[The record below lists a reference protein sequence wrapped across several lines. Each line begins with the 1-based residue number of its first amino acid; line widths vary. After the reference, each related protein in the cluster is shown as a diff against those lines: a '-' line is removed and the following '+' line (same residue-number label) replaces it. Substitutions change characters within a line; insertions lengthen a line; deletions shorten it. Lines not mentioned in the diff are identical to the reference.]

1 MTQVII
7 YQQTDTETPAV
18 VHPSGQVPIEQLV
31 GMAVPAG
38 SISEIIEESSLPD
51 STFRNAWRWAGVGQ
65 DVVINMDDAKQSA
78 INTIKPVAI
87 KAAVDAEKQELIGE
101 SPTYSPTQIRQA
113 YLTCKQEI
121 ENATTLE
128 QLKQCMNNFVNTYEV
143 DS

>member
-51 STFRNAWRWAGVGQ
+51 NTFRNAWRWNGVGQ
-65 DVVINMDDAKQSA
+65 NVVINMNAAQQSA
-78 INTIKPVAI
+78 IDNIKRVAI
-87 KAAVDAEKQELIGE
+87 EAAVAAEKLELISE
-101 SPTYSPTQIRQA
+101 TPDYSPTQIQQA
-113 YLTCKQEI
+113 YSTCKAEI
-121 ENATTLE
+121 QATTTVE
-128 QLKQCMNNFVNTYEV
+128 DLKLCMNSFVNTYGV
-143 DS
+143 V